1 MAKKISLKCT
11 PRKVLGRKV
20 KALRREG
27 VLPVNIY
34 GKEMKSQAL
43 QLPLVDFVKAYR
55 MVGETNIV
63 DLMIAGQKKVLPV
76 LIHHPQV
83 DPVTGDFL
91 HVDFHKVSLKEKVV
105 TMIPVE
111 LKGKSAAAE
120 SGEGVLITILS
131 ELEVE
136 ALPTDLPDKLEVDIS
151 KLAKIDD
158 AVRVK
163 EIKIDKKKVKILADE
178 NQIVVKIEKPAGEE
192 EEVKPAEEEGVVEEE
207 PSVAEVI
214 DLEAQTRR
222 AKEGKEEKKG
232 EEGKEGEEGKKK
244 EEKLAEKEAPK
255 EKKKEK

>member
-1 MAKKISLKCT
+1 MPA
-11 PRKVLGRKV
+11 
-20 KALRREG
+20 
-27 VLPVNIY
+27 NIY
-34 GKEMKSQAL
+34 GKEMKSQAV
-43 QLPLVDFVKAYR
+43 QMPLKDFGKAYR
-55 MVGETNIV
+55 LAGETNIV
-63 DLMIAGQKKVLPV
+63 DLAVAGQKKVLPV
-76 LIHHPQV
+76 LIHNPQV
-83 DPVTGDFL
+83 DPVSGDFL
-91 HVDFHKVSLKEKVV
+91 HVDFHRVSLKEKVT

-178 NQIVVKIEKPAGEE
+178 NQIVAKIEKPVEEE
-192 EEVKPAEEEGVVEEE
+192 EEVKPAEEEVPAEEVKPEEE
-207 PSVAEVI
+207 RP
-214 DLEAQTRR
+214 
-222 AKEGKEEKKG
+222 KEKEE
-232 EEGKEGEEGKKK
+232 
-244 EEKLAEKEAPK
+244 EKPLTTEATEKSAEDAEKKEAPK